1 MSPSPPPNITRWER
15 RIGRVMLGG
24 GAGRGSRRPPAPRS
38 RILAYPRTRVK
49 SKCTETAKMPFS
61 ARFRGAAQSHG
72 SPGSCARA
80 TGRGHVSG
88 ECFHAHHAKIRASP
102 RLDACRGRRQR
113 LVASRSMRRSWPA
126 VSRRRW
132 KCCVVCDGMGPG
144 AHKQLK
150 KVGVESSI
158 KREDAKTGL
167 VTVPAQS
174 AAGWES
180 MH

>member
-1 MSPSPPPNITRWER
+1 MLRG
-15 RIGRVMLGG
+15 GRGG
-24 GAGRGSRRPPAPRS
+24 GLEGELRGGGVTFWP
-38 RILAYPRTRVK
+38 YPRTRVK
-49 SKCTETAKMPFS
+49 SECNETAKMPFS

-132 KCCVVCDGMGPG
+132 KCCVVCDGMGPR